1 MISVIVLNSKN
12 DELSH
17 VPNSKND
24 DLSHVPNSKNDDLS
38 NILNP
43 EDGDLSHVLNPEDGV
58 KLRRPRA
65 VYKVIDSTSPWLGK
79 KMVRKKKPGIYK
91 PGLRK

>member
-12 DELSH
+12 DE
-17 VPNSKND
+17 
-24 DLSHVPNSKNDDLS
+24 LSHVPNSKNDDLS

-65 VYKVIDSTSPWLGK
+65 AYKAIDITSH
-79 KMVRKKKPGIYK
+79 
-91 PGLRK
+91 

>member
-12 DELSH
+12 DE
-17 VPNSKND
+17 
-24 DLSHVPNSKNDDLS
+24 LSHVPNSKNDDLS

-65 VYKVIDSTSPWLGK
+65 VYKVIDSTSPWLPVGK
-79 KMVRKKKPGIYK
+79 KMVRKKNTGIYK